1 MADAAKIEFGILGG
15 SGLYDLAGLQD
26 VHRVEIDTPFG
37 PPSDA
42 IRVGMI
48 GDRRVAFL
56 ARHGSEHRLLPGEI
70 NYRANIFAMKVLG
83 VERLLSA
90 SAVGSMRHEIHPRDV
105 VIPDQF
111 IDRTRGRPST
121 FFGDG
126 VAAHVA
132 FGDPVCPEV
141 GTALTESARAAE
153 ARVHDGGTYLCM
165 EGPAFSTRAESTL
178 YRSWKVDV
186 IGMTN
191 LQEAK
196 LSREAEICYGSL
208 ALVTDYDC
216 WHEEQDEVSVEGL
229 IENLKANGALAA
241 RVLAGAI
248 RSLPTERRSC
258 GCADAL
264 RHAVITPRDAIPA
277 ETRERL
283 RPILGRYLG

>member
-1 MADAAKIEFGILGG
+1 
-15 SGLYDLAGLQD
+15 
-26 VHRVEIDTPFG
+26 
-37 PPSDA
+37 
-42 IRVGMI
+42 VGVLD
-48 GDRRVAFL
+48 DRRVAFL
-56 ARHGSEHRLLPGEI
+56 ARHGGEHRLLPGEI

-90 SAVGSMRHEIHPRDV
+90 SAVGSMRQEIHPRDV

-126 VAAHVA
+126 VAAHVS
-132 FGDPVCPEV
+132 FGDPLCPEV
-141 GTALTESARAAE
+141 RVALRESAVAAG
-153 ARVHDGGTYLCM
+153 ARVHDGGTYVCI
-165 EGPAFSTRAESTL
+165 EGPAFSTRAESKL
-178 YRSWKVDV
+178 YRSWEVDV

-196 LSREAEICYGSL
+196 LSREAEICYGTL

-216 WHEEQDEVSVEGL
+216 WHEDEDEVSVEAL
-229 IENLKANGALAA
+229 IENLQANGALAA
-241 RVLAGAI
+241 GVLAAAI
-248 RSLPTERRSC
+248 RSLSREKRSC

-277 ETRERL
+277 EARERL
-283 RPILGRYLG
+283 RPILGRYLD